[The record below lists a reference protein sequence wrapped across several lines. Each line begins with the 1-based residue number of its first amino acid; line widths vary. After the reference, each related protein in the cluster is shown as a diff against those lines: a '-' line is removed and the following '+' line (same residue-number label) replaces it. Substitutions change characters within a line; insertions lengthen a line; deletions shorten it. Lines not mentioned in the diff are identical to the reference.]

1 MAASDAAQL
10 KSARE
15 DIKEILKTTYCHS
28 ILAAARR
35 RAHGPNELLDHPGH
49 SVLQLVAQQFED
61 TLVRIPLAAG
71 AVSFALA
78 LSSSAGALTLAAVG
92 IWKYQHRPRAPAPHP
107 CVRASMVEA
116 PDREELDEEFD
127 TIPSAKR
134 RHPPDQYKVHCYNQ
148 GGLCAVAF
156 TDDHYPVRSAFSLL
170 GKVLEDY
177 LKSFGESWRT
187 AKDDA
192 TQHWQYLDDALTKY
206 QLLSHCKQFNNV
218 ISETTLPSL
227 TGKVHGGRLNFRV
240 FHWIAPL
247 LSATLFGIGTVSS
260 SPSSAPCLLS
270 PVALMILVAFEPRL
284 WCGSM
289 AIVPWLFG

>member
-1 MAASDAAQL
+1 MAASDAARL
-10 KSARE
+10 KSARG
-15 DIKEILKTTYCHS
+15 DMKEILKTTYCHS
-28 ILAAARR
+28 ILDRDRGLSSSEAAARR

-71 AVSFALA
+71 GVSFALA
-78 LSSSAGALTLAAVG
+78 LSSLAGALTLAAVG
-92 IWKYQHRPRAPAPHP
+92 IWKYQHSGSSGPHP
-107 CVRASMVEA
+107 S
-116 PDREELDEEFD
+116 
-127 TIPSAKR
+127 R
-134 RHPPDQYKVHCYNQ
+134 RRVH

-206 QLLSHCKQFNNV
+206 QLLF
-218 ISETTLPSL
+218 SELSSFDDSSFL
-227 TGKVHGGRLNFRV
+227 HLGKVHGDRLNFRI

-247 LSATLFGIGTVSS
+247 LPATLFGIGTVSS
-260 SPSSAPCLLS
+260 SPSSAPCLMS
-270 PVALMILVAFEPRL
+270 PVALMILVDFEPRL

-289 AIVPWLFG
+289 AIVPWLSG

>member
-10 KSARE
+10 KSAHE

-71 AVSFALA
+71 AVSFALT

-92 IWKYQHRPRAPAPHP
+92 IWKYQRQRA
-107 CVRASMVEA
+107 RLASMVGA
-116 PDREELDEEFD
+116 LWRSWARSSTRYQARRRQTVQHQGDRSPIRRSSILRRAICLRPIRSNL
-127 TIPSAKR
+127 TLRPSGL
-134 RHPPDQYKVHCYNQ
+134 QYKMHCYNQ
-148 GGLCAVAF
+148 AALRRRL
-156 TDDHYPVRSAFSLL
+156 HRRPLPRPERLL
-170 GKVLEDY
+170 PP
-177 LKSFGESWRT
+177 R
-187 AKDDA
+187 
-192 TQHWQYLDDALTKY
+192 Q
-206 QLLSHCKQFNNV
+206 
-218 ISETTLPSL
+218 
-227 TGKVHGGRLNFRV
+227 GKVHGGRLNFRV
-240 FHWIAPL
+240 FHWIASL
-247 LSATLFGIGTVSS
+247 LPAKLFGIGTVSS

-270 PVALMILVAFEPRL
+270 SVALMILVAFEPRL

-289 AIVPWLFG
+289 AIVPWLSG

>member
-1 MAASDAAQL
+1 MAASDAARL
-10 KSARE
+10 KSARG
-15 DIKEILKTTYCHS
+15 DMKEILKTTYCHS

-71 AVSFALA
+71 GVSFALA
-78 LSSSAGALTLAAVG
+78 LSSLAGATRHGCRHLEVPKTVTQPG
-92 IWKYQHRPRAPAPHP
+92 APHP
-107 CVRASMVEA
+107 CVRVSMVEA
-116 PDREELDEEFD
+116 PDREELDKEFD

-134 RHPPDQYKVHCYNQ
+134 RHPPDRPAPRCIATTRRP
-148 GGLCAVAF
+148 AVAF

-247 LSATLFGIGTVSS
+247 LPATLFGIGTVSS

-289 AIVPWLFG
+289 AIVPWLSG